1 MSDMKGKRPGGR
13 FGNLNAAKS
22 AQPAL
27 KRLSLG
33 QPLPDYLQR
42 ITSLADFEAGELISD
57 KGGVESMTGGEKLL
71 VSNWKSARMAELL
84 IWHYYLKTTVA
95 VQLNKEKSTW
105 DLQPGMQRLSV
116 FLAEQ
121 RRCVMALG
129 LERRAKPVQDLQ
141 AYLTETYGSEGEK

>member
-1 MSDMKGKRPGGR
+1 MNR
-13 FGNLNAAKS
+13 AKT
-22 AQPAL
+22 AVPAL
-27 KRLSLG
+27 KRLQLG
-33 QPLPDYLQR
+33 QPLPDYLER

-57 KGGVESMTGGEKLL
+57 KGGPNAMTGGEKLL
-71 VSNWKSARMAELL
+71 VANWKSARMAELL

-129 LERRAKPVQDLQ
+129 LERRARNVTDPQTWIKEQ
-141 AYLTETYGSEGEK
+141 YGEE